1 MNRPP
6 LMAKLLLAIL
16 ATAAALVAP
25 VTTPAATSADN
36 PYQRG
41 PAPTVQ
47 SIEATRGSYAVS
59 QVSISELATSR
70 FGTGTIYYPTSTAD
84 GTFGVVSVSP
94 GFTASESSISWLGPR
109 LASFGFVVVTFNTNS
124 IYDQPAARGTQLL
137 AALDFAIGDSRVSS
151 RIDPTRQAVV
161 GHSMGGGGTLE
172 AAKTRR
178 SLEAAVPLTGWNLDK
193 TWPEVEAATLVVG
206 AEADTVAPVN
216 QHSIPFYNSLSG
228 AERRAYLEL
237 NGASHFAPNSPNTT
251 IAEYTV
257 SWLKR
262 YVDNDTRY
270 EQFLS
275 PGPTPSTLGPV
286 SAYRIS

>member
-1 MNRPP
+1 MNRPR
-6 LMAKLLLAIL
+6 LVAKLLLATF

-25 VTTPAATSADN
+25 GTTPVAVSADN

-47 SIEATRGSYAVS
+47 SIEATRGPYAVS
-59 QVSISELATSR
+59 QASISELATSR
-70 FGTGTIYYPTSTAD
+70 FGSATIYYPTSTAD
-84 GTFGVVSVSP
+84 GTFGVLSISP
-94 GFTASESSISWLGPR
+94 GFTATESSIAWLGPR
-109 LASFGFVVVTFNTNS
+109 IASFGFVVVTFNTNS
-124 IYDQPAARGTQLL
+124 IYDQPASRGTQLL
-137 AALDFAIGDSRVSS
+137 AAIDYAIADSRVAS
-151 RIDPTRQAVV
+151 RIDRTRQAVV

-178 SLEAAVPLTGWNLDK
+178 SLEAAVPLTGWNLDT

-206 AEADTVAPVN
+206 AEADTIAPVN

-228 AERRAYLEL
+228 AERRAYLDL
-237 NGASHFAPNSPNTT
+237 NGASHFAPNSSDTT
-251 IAEYTV
+251 IAKYTV

-275 PGPTPSTLGPV
+275 PGPTPSALGPV
-286 SAYRIS
+286 SAYRIG